1 VEVLLVVAL
10 LGAVVGV
17 AAATRGTRPPRTRTA
32 VLQLRAALVETR
44 ALAMSNPGLPGSGA
58 TLSVKPSGSDTVIAV
73 YKSRPIAGSILP
85 IADVGFPKRRVPAS
99 IVLAGGGG
107 ALQPFSILV
116 SSSGYASVQE
126 DYFFDPQRPATLTSD
141 PGCDERDGVAI
152 IVRDEVRSE
161 RHILDCREVQ
171 LEASPAP

>member
-1 VEVLLVVAL
+1 MEVLLVVTL

-17 AAATRGTRPPRTRTA
+17 AAATRGTQPPRTRAA
-32 VLQLRAALVETR
+32 VLQLRAALAETR
-44 ALAMSNPGLPGSGA
+44 ALAMSDAGFAGSGA
-58 TLSVKPSGSDTVIAV
+58 TLSLRPSGGDTVIAV
-73 YKSRPIAGSILP
+73 YKSRPITGSTLP
-85 IADVGFPKRRVPAS
+85 TSDVGFPSRRVSAS
-99 IVLAGGGG
+99 IVLASGGG

-126 DYFFDPQRPATLTSD
+126 DYFYDPQRPSTLTSD

-152 IVRDEVRSE
+152 VVRDQVRSE
-161 RHILDCREVQ
+161 RHVLDCREVQ